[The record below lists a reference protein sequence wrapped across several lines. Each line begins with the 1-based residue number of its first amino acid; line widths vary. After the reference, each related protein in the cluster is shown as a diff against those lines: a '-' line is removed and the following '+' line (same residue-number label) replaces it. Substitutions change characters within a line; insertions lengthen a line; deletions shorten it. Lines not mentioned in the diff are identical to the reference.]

1 MKTQKPIYQDFKV
14 WIQDTDG
21 SEKLGATIWAKSKGH
36 AIAQYCRAG
45 EKLKI
50 LSVEAVSV

>member
-36 AIAQYCRAG
+36 AIAQYCQRG

>member
-21 SEKLGATIWAKSKGH
+21 SERLGGTIWAKGKGH
-36 AIAQYCRAG
+36 AIAQYCRRG